1 MTGIFCEFDAC
12 PKRRWRIRVLPIR
25 ADSMKPM
32 PGKGTMKLIFAK
44 SVLALWCACRW
55 SCAVANDLE
64 LELSKWFSRIEM
76 SADSNFVLRVV
87 DWNRT
92 FRIGKWHGECMS
104 EIFKVTPGNEF
115 CLRGGERVSISRSS
129 QGAGLYLEAREG
141 GLEGLQIPKAFRETS
156 VALEAG
162 NGRTTWI
169 IAPTLGQA
177 YEVASSNVFE
187 FTLPFVGRWK
197 EESDW
202 WDYCEIE
209 QQERKVER
217 DRLAARKLFEDV
229 SRRLADMDLSSDD
242 RASESIVRVVKDFK
256 QPTEAERNRAIERA
270 TALAPEKGWTAAQV
284 SNLIER
290 VRTVD
295 ARYRIAAEYVWQD
308 GRPVVIG
315 ASKAVPQDR
324 TVHAYTFARDGAL
337 TGCFRRS
344 FCGCPY
350 DVIRI
355 YDSAG
360 DVSAAGYD
368 VVGKPLLRREGE
380 RLVAVRDESARK
392 AFVESEM
399 RRFARL
405 LSVGVL

>member
-1 MTGIFCEFDAC
+1 MLSFT
-12 PKRRWRIRVLPIR
+12 
-25 ADSMKPM
+25 
-32 PGKGTMKLIFAK
+32 K
-44 SVLALWCACRW
+44 SLVVLWCACRW
-55 SCAVANDLE
+55 SYAVANDLE

-92 FRIGKWHGECMS
+92 FQIGKWHGEYMS

-129 QGAGLYLEAREG
+129 PGAGLYLEAREG

-202 WDYCEIE
+202 WDFCEIE
-209 QQERKVER
+209 KQGRNVEK

-242 RASESIVRVVKDFK
+242 RASVSIVRVVKDFK
-256 QPTEAERNRAIERA
+256 QPTEAERNRAIERV
-270 TALAPEKGWTAAQV
+270 TALAAEKGWTAAQV

-315 ASKAVPQDR
+315 ASKAVSQDKA
-324 TVHAYTFARDGAL
+324 VYAYTFARNGAL

-344 FCGCPY
+344 VCGCSY
-350 DVIRI
+350 DEIRI

-360 DVSAAGYD
+360 NVLAAGYD
-368 VVGKPLLRREGE
+368 VVDKPLLRREGG
-380 RLVAVRDESARK
+380 RLVAVRDESTRK
-392 AFVESEM
+392 AFVESEV

-405 LSVGVL
+405 LDVGAL

>member
-1 MTGIFCEFDAC
+1 MVTRAPTSRSFKTRISRFTDLGEFGKLSAVKFIPHISASLKLLGTVVVSFVSSVCMAHDM
-12 PKRRWRIRVLPIR
+12 
-25 ADSMKPM
+25 AD
-32 PGKGTMKLIFAK
+32 
-44 SVLALWCACRW
+44 R
-55 SCAVANDLE
+55 
-64 LELSKWFSRIEM
+64 LSTWFSNIEM
-76 SADSNFVLRVV
+76 VGDSAAEFRVV
-87 DWNRT
+87 DWNRK
-92 FRIGKWHGECMS
+92 FL
-104 EIFKVTPGNEF
+104 V
-115 CLRGGERVSISRSS
+115 LRS
-129 QGAGLYLEAREG
+129 REG
-141 GLEGLQIPKAFRETS
+141 KDIEDRQVPPGGKFRVDVGDEMAVRRSGFVLYIGARNGSADLLNLPESFGGQKFLLGISEGTNKWF
-156 VALEAG
+156 V
-162 NGRTTWI
+162 
-169 IAPTLGQA
+169 APTLGQA

-209 QQERKVER
+209 KQGRNVEK

-242 RASESIVRVVKDFK
+242 RASVSIVRVVKDRK
-256 QPTEAERNRAIERA
+256 QPTDEVRKRAAERAVASAVEA
-270 TALAPEKGWTAAQV
+270 GWTPEQI
-284 SNLIER
+284 SNLVGR

-295 ARYRIAAEYVWQD
+295 VRYRIAAEYVWQD

-315 ASKAVPQDR
+315 ASKAVSQDR
-324 TVHAYTFARDGAL
+324 SVYAYTFARDGAL

-344 FCGCPY
+344 VCGCSY
-350 DVIRI
+350 DEIRI

-360 DVSAAGYD
+360 NVSAAGYD